1 MLYKIAVA
9 LVILW
14 MLGLLFGYAMGGFIN
29 ILLGLAVI
37 MAIIDVRRK
46 RSARKHVNPTA
57 RIEDS
62 P

>member
-1 MLYKIAVA
+1 MLYKIAVT

-14 MLGLLFGYAMGGFIN
+14 MLGILFGYAMGGLIN

-37 MAIIDVRRK
+37 MVIIDVRRK
-46 RSARKHVNPTA
+46 RSVRKHINPTA

>member
-1 MLYKIAVA
+1 
-9 LVILW
+9 

>member
-37 MAIIDVRRK
+37 MVIIDVRRK
-46 RSARKHVNPTA
+46 RSARKHVNPTV

>member
-37 MAIIDVRRK
+37 MVIIDVRRK